1 MAITRRFLVLSPVA
15 LGVCAGLLLIFYV
28 TVGTGT
34 SIGLLEIG
42 IALLV
47 ALAATVVVLAV
58 VLIAVGL
65 LRLLGVRNAWAALG
79 LAFGL
84 VAVVLGIIYAGISA
98 SMPPGDPG
106 FNLLI
111 LVEAGA
117 VQVPVWLTFVVG
129 LLVGD
134 RRNRRARNRAVSA
147 TP

>member
-1 MAITRRFLVLSPVA
+1 MVITRRFLVLSPVA
-15 LGVCAGLLLIFYV
+15 LGVSAALFLILYV
-28 TVGTGT
+28 AVGTGT

-47 ALAATVVVLAV
+47 ALAATIVVLAV
-58 VLIAVGL
+58 VLIAAGL
-65 LRLLGVRNAWAALG
+65 LRLFGVRSAWAALG

-111 LVEAGA
+111 LEEAAG
-117 VQVPVWLTFVVG
+117 VQIPVWLTFVVG

-134 RRNRRARNRAVSA
+134 RRARAVRA
-147 TP
+147 QNAAV